1 MGETKKMNLKK
12 PKILS
17 IDYLQLKTNINE
29 MLIAAIKIIKHFMAI
44 VGFIIIAIVLFTLAI
59 WFLQFFSKLMRPLI
73 LS

>member
-17 IDYLQLKTNINE
+17 IDYLQLKANIDE
-29 MLIAAIKIIKHFMAI
+29 MLIAAINEIKHFMAI
-44 VGFIIIAIVLFTLAI
+44 AGFIIIAIALFTFAI

-73 LS
+73 LN

>member
-17 IDYLQLKTNINE
+17 IDFLQLKTNINE
-29 MLIAAIKIIKHFMAI
+29 MFIATINKIAYFMGIACA
-44 VGFIIIAIVLFTLAI
+44 IIIAIALVTLAI

-73 LS
+73 LN